1 MSQPVSSSDNSYGEF
16 LLRHRFVALFILL
29 LATFGVLSVL
39 EMKARKKASDASKEM
54 KEVNTPEKVT
64 SGPANNSDEIA
75 S

>member
-1 MSQPVSSSDNSYGEF
+1 MRGIKSCDF
-16 LLRHRFVALFILL
+16 LDLVFV
-29 LATFGVLSVL
+29 
-39 EMKARKKASDASKEM
+39 DASKEI